1 MQLFQHLLGSAE
13 PKLAGPETSNKAP
26 AHFDGNEEL
35 SDIDL
40 DEVLG
45 GLERI
50 HFPDPIDLP
59 EFET

>member
-1 MQLFQHLLGSAE
+1 MQLFQRLVGSAE
-13 PKLAGPETSNKAP
+13 SKLAPESSNNLGAD
-26 AHFDGNEEL
+26 FDGHGEL

-50 HFPDPIDLP
+50 HFPDPLDLP
-59 EFET
+59 EFES

>member
-1 MQLFQHLLGSAE
+1 MQFLQRILGSAE
-13 PKLAGPETSNKAP
+13 SRHAVPEGSKNSP
-26 AHFDGNEEL
+26 ADFDGNEEL